1 MRNETVAKA
10 SVFMLILSL
19 SRAWGLNGLSMF
31 LLLPVLFGAT
41 QEEPQAD
48 QDDVQNPF
56 TAR

>member
-10 SVFMLILSL
+10 SVFVLILCL

-31 LLLPVLFGAT
+31 LPLPVLFSAT

-56 TAR
+56 TA